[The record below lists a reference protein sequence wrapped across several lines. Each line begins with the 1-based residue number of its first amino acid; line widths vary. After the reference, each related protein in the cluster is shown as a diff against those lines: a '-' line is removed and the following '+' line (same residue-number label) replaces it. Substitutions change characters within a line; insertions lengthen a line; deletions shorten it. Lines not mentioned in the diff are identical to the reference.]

1 MQTDGKGSYAD
12 LNKDAGTGHIAKEGP
27 NQKIVYLGYKTTD
40 DASDAITDLAVMN
53 MHGGY
58 DFEDYNKL
66 MDKQMDTQ
74 IKPFVDRFVATLNEY
89 RANLNKPKDSVNY
102 KRANYYKTLLNKL
115 TDDDTGNKPLG
126 DLLVNQTKYEM
137 GDDAYNKLSDTE
149 KKSRCDILTLLM
161 QGNGQLVQLMET
173 ELTKGSDSANTTWLN
188 RFLKTDLDR
197 LTEAVKKEHP
207 DMTPSE
213 INAELDKK
221 YNDDARKIRDKWG
234 YFNEVL
240 INYDTAVKKAEEVVN
255 SDAGKNEIE
264 INENSTDQE
273 VKDATVEMYKAE
285 ADMVKRS
292 HEHIRDH
299 LLFRKQRLSKDHE
312 ADQCEIQSS
321 SELVRDR
328 GRQGGIQCDRQ
339 NQRCRTGSGT
349 AGASRFLYP
358 QMDRHQRRRQHESG

>member
-1 MQTDGKGSYAD
+1 MKKSVTIFTSMLLCLTMLIVYPTQLVASAADNSGKKYISEVKVGMGETSEQASKELIDEGYTILADGKGSYAD

-234 YFNEVL
+234 TFTEIL
-240 INYDTAVKKAEEVVN
+240 INYDNAVKKAEE
-255 SDAGKNEIE
+255 A
-264 INENSTDQE
+264 
-273 VKDATVEMYKAE
+273 AKAE
-285 ADMVKRS
+285 KKR
-292 HEHIRDH
+292 
-299 LLFRKQRLSKDHE
+299 
-312 ADQCEIQSS
+312 DQA
-321 SELVRDR
+321 
-328 GRQGGIQCDRQ
+328 GR
-339 NQRCRTGSGT
+339 
-349 AGASRFLYP
+349 
-358 QMDRHQRRRQHESG
+358 